1 MLGNVIL
8 TAEEIPFGAESDVD
22 EELKRL
28 ETDKA
33 DKDNVL
39 ELDNT
44 TAYTPTADYHPCTK
58 AYTDS
63 GLATKADVA
72 SLSSNNIVNDSEVD
86 GEDITDA
93 LNTLKNETDE
103 VLNFTPTN
111 YTPTEQ
117 TLKGYFEGL
126 DDGLENYTKT
136 YTTMPTA
143 NADNLGETIQYL
155 GTTTASSYTTY
166 GSYGI
171 TDIVVDTDTFENKFD
186 LSGSYPFA
194 YITRW
199 RYFDGTE
206 AIEVDLADYGITF
219 SGTPTSEDIID
230 IQYTQ
235 KFIAPQFYKCVLIDS
250 NYYWVG
256 NVTVKLA
263 LYVCTIYRT

>member
-1 MLGNVIL
+1 MVGSINGSGIISASGLNPELQGELIDDVVSDDYIGTFFVMTADYTFGGITFNTGYWCLANGGTSQPWSDVPNTDAVTSINGMLGNVIL

-72 SLSSNNIVNDSEVD
+72 SLSSNNIGNDSEVE
-86 GEDITDA
+86 GEDVTDA

-111 YTPTEQ
+111 YTPTGQ

-143 NADNLGETIQYL
+143 SADNLGETIQYL
-155 GTTTASSYTTY
+155 Q
-166 GSYGI
+166 
-171 TDIVVDTDTFENKFD
+171 VQLHF
-186 LSGSYPFA
+186 
-194 YITRW
+194 
-199 RYFDGTE
+199 
-206 AIEVDLADYGITF
+206 
-219 SGTPTSEDIID
+219 
-230 IQYTQ
+230 Q
-235 KFIAPQFYKCVLIDS
+235 VL
-250 NYYWVG
+250 
-256 NVTVKLA
+256 L
-263 LYVCTIYRT
+263 